1 MIDIFNEQWNKKE
14 QKKIN
19 KTLVD
24 LQDYDYR
31 KKKRNNKRKDNSY
44 EKIQFYETED

>member
-1 MIDIFNEQWNKKE
+1 MINIFNEQRNKKE

-31 KKKRNNKRKDNSY
+31 KKRKNKRKDNSY
-44 EKIQFYETED
+44 EKIQFYEIED